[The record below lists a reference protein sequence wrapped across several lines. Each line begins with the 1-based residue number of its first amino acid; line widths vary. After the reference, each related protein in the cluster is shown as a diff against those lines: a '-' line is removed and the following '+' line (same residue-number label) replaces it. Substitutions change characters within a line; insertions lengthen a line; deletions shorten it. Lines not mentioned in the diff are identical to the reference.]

1 LEQTSNHKQHYP
13 KSKSPSLITDLLG
26 NSFIH
31 YYSFVICFYINTT
44 FVTMSTKD
52 DDPPLIDPSLLA
64 KLSESER
71 AEALAAAAAAKR
83 AEERAEERAL
93 QRALE
98 KKRQERLQERES
110 ELEKARLKKRGLGGG
125 VSSGTDGNGHGNEN
139 GEEGSNKLVF
149 VPKKR
154 RGLKQNGNAIQG
166 SKSESSSSSSPY
178 TNNTSRSATNN
189 GHQKPQHQ
197 QGRLKHHL
205 SESEMNA
212 IKKAYLGESAVID
225 EEKVRRQELQRQK
238 RARQKKKITFK
249 FEWDGTDDTSNI
261 NGDHGVPHMMPLHKS
276 KRQRSRDKPHYATN
290 TNVMTKPIQ
299 KMTARD
305 WRIFKENYDIS
316 VKGGKSPPP
325 LRNFRES
332 STPDVPP
339 IHPTLIRAIERV
351 LKYKEP
357 SPIQRQAI
365 PIGLQRRD
373 LIGVAETGSG
383 KTAAFGIPLCHHIL
397 TLPQTI
403 LSSVDENGPLA
414 LVMAPTREL
423 AQQIDAEI
431 VKILSLQSNIKT
443 TCIVGGQA
451 IQNQAMT
458 LRNGVHIVVGTPGR
472 INDCIEN
479 AYLVLNQCSYIV
491 LDEADRM
498 IDLGFA
504 PQIELIL
511 DAMSAVLKS
520 ENAEEAYEQEVND
533 LKNLKERVPK
543 YRLTAMFSATM
554 PAEVQRMSKKYL
566 RHPAVVSIGDGAD
579 GGGKNQRIEQRV
591 LFLSSPAMKEKALKD
606 VIANKTTYHDKVI
619 VFVNEKKHCDGVG
632 RMVERI
638 GRRCVVLHGG
648 KSQEQRE
655 ENLELFR
662 RGGVVLV
669 ATDVAGRGLDI
680 PNIKHV
686 VSFIMQLTL
695 GLLFQFSS
703 YSSLCYFSLPFS
715 LNLFY
720 YTTI

>member
-1 LEQTSNHKQHYP
+1 MS
-13 KSKSPSLITDLLG
+13 G
-26 NSFIH
+26 NNGEI
-31 YYSFVICFYINTT
+31 
-44 FVTMSTKD
+44 
-52 DDPPLIDPSLLA
+52 PLIDPSLLA

-83 AEERAEERAL
+83 AEERAEQRAIERAL
-93 QRALE
+93 ER
-98 KKRQERLQERES
+98 KRQERLQEQNLEREA
-110 ELEKARLKKRGLGGG
+110 EIERLKKRGLGSSTNGG
-125 VSSGTDGNGHGNEN
+125 GGDN
-139 GEEGSNKLVF
+139 GSNKVVF

-154 RGLKQNGNAIQG
+154 RVGIGGLKENGKVNG
-166 SKSESSSSSSPY
+166 GGKGESSSSVNVTGNSNGVHSKG
-178 TNNTSRSATNN
+178 TGKEGQNTKDKSE
-189 GHQKPQHQ
+189 P
-197 QGRLKHHL
+197 KHHL
-205 SESEMNA
+205 STSEINA
-212 IKKAYLGESAVID
+212 IKKTYLGESAVQD
-225 EEKVRRQELQRQK
+225 EASIRKQELERQK

-249 FEWDGTDDTSNI
+249 FEWDATDDTSNMQDDDGMS
-261 NGDHGVPHMMPLHKS
+261 NMLSLKLS
-276 KRQRSRDKPHYATN
+276 KRMQRRNHREMSQSSSASGR
-290 TNVMTKPIQ
+290 NVMTKPIHD
-299 KMTARD
+299 MTTRD
-305 WRIFKENYDIS
+305 WRIFRENFDIS
-316 VKGGKSPPP
+316 VKGGKCPPP

-332 STPDVPP
+332 STPSVPP
-339 IHPTLIRAIERV
+339 IHTTLVRAIERV
-351 LKYKEP
+351 LKYREP

-397 TLPQTI
+397 TLPLKI
-403 LSSVDENGPLA
+403 LSTVSENGPLA

-423 AQQIDAEI
+423 AQQIEAEI
-431 VKILSLQSNIKT
+431 TKLLSLQSNLKT
-443 TCIVGGQA
+443 TAIVGGQA
-451 IQNQAMT
+451 IQNQAMS
-458 LRNGVHIVVGTPGR
+458 LRQGVHIVVGTPGR

-511 DAMSAVLKS
+511 DAMGGVLKS
-520 ENAEEAYEQEVND
+520 ENAEEAYQQEVND
-533 LKNLKERVPK
+533 LENLVERVPK

-554 PAEVQRMSKKYL
+554 PPEVQRIAKQYL
-566 RHPAVVSIGDGAD
+566 RHPAIVSIGGGAD

-591 LFLSSPAMKEKALKD
+591 LFLSSPAMKEKALRD
-606 VIANKTTYHDKVI
+606 VILNKTTHNDKVI

-632 RMVERI
+632 RMVEKI

-686 VSFIMQLTL
+686 INYDVPSRSIDNYCHRIGRTGRAGAQGFATSFITDDDEGIMAPLKTYL
-695 GLLFQFSS
+695 ESTGAPIPDRLARHPAAASISNIF
-703 YSSLCYFSLPFS
+703 
-715 LNLFY
+715 
-720 YTTI
+720 